1 MAQKRTNIKKNSTT
15 NIKKNSTKSTSK
27 KPTYKK
33 STNASKSTNNK
44 KYISRPINSK
54 NKPANTKSKNNYY
67 KNLYKNK
74 FSRTNEVVIDNK
86 TYVLPKHDS
95 FETYFCVWRM
105 YSLTDPLT
113 KKSFI
118 RKFWIVIGKGHKSYR
133 KFESQ
138 RDAIR
143 YFRNLK
149 KYAKMKIQGNNSKEF
164 LRTIYTIFEM
174 IYQGINTSKVLSQ
187 SPRNKN
193 NNKSHEDGDYVDEY
207 TQLDLLLNNDD
218 TGENNQE
225 IEEDI
230 DKVINEKEGNTLV
243 TDYKLD
249 IDEDADKKTREIQ
262 YEQTKQAYDDAD
274 DITKETTKQF
284 TTNENTK
291 TVTYEYYNG
300 ETKHLGLLDR
310 QMDDTPILGQTQI
323 NYFDD
328 FNQIKFDDINQ
339 IKFDIPS
346 QSGNTESIYKNENVD
361 NQLQPYQQNPN
372 MNSWVDETPSYNNEI
387 NLPSGN
393 TESTYKNEN
402 VDNQLQP
409 YQQNPNMNSWVN
421 ETPSYNNEI
430 NLPSGNTEVIIYKS
444 GDTATISTSDSASD
458 STRDSNKTSLYDLIT
473 NDNKDFP
480 ETKSNDLELEE
491 DVKEFES
498 DLNIIQHNT
507 SLNKTIHDE
516 KHKRNHKKVTIIT
529 VVSILGILVIG
540 LIVVILLFAL
550 KIIKI

>member
-1 MAQKRTNIKKNSTT
+1 MAQKRTNIKKNSAT
-15 NIKKNSTKSTSK
+15 NIKKNSTKSTNK
-27 KPTYKK
+27 KPTSKK
-33 STNASKSTNNK
+33 STKASKPTNNK
-44 KYISRPINSK
+44 KYISKPINSK
-54 NKPANTKSKNNYY
+54 NKPTNTKSKNNYY

-187 SPRNKN
+187 SSRNKN

-230 DKVINEKEGNTLV
+230 DKIITEKEGNTLV
-243 TDYKLD
+243 TNYKLD
-249 IDEDADKKTREIQ
+249 IDEDADKKTSEIQ

-284 TTNENTK
+284 TTNENPK

-328 FNQIKFDDINQ
+328 FNQFKY
-339 IKFDIPS
+339 DIPS
-346 QSGNTESIYKNENVD
+346 QIGNTEPIYKNEIVE
-361 NQLQPYQQNPN
+361 NQWQPFQPQSN
-372 MNSWVDETPSYNNEI
+372 MNSS
-387 NLPSGN
+387 
-393 TESTYKNEN
+393 
-402 VDNQLQP
+402 
-409 YQQNPNMNSWVN
+409 VN

-444 GDTATISTSDSASD
+444 GDTATISTSDSTSY
-458 STRDSNKTSLYDLIT
+458 STSDSNKSSLYDLIT

-529 VVSILGILVIG
+529 VVSILAILVIG

>member
-274 DITKETTKQF
+274 DITQETTKQF

-300 ETKHLGLLDR
+300 ETEHLGLLDR

-346 QSGNTESIYKNENVD
+346 QSGNTESI
-361 NQLQPYQQNPN
+361 
-372 MNSWVDETPSYNNEI
+372 
-387 NLPSGN
+387 
-393 TESTYKNEN
+393 YKNEN